1 MRYILGSHAILK
13 HKLSPQCLYP
23 CTSYTHCAEAITSDS
38 SFSHEQVREYP
49 SQKSLR
55 HSFQLHSI
63 GQLNWA
69 TKSRSNSS
77 SLGFTISQESSLLL
91 VPTLARELS
100 VPALAELGKNTNI
113 FPFTPSLQL
122 RYNNTIG
129 QSPEHELHT
138 RNPLTPAT
146 SQNVA

>member
-38 SFSHEQVREYP
+38 SSLHEQVREYP

-55 HSFQLHSI
+55 HSLQLNST
-63 GQLNWA
+63 QLNWA
-69 TKSRSNSS
+69 TKSRSNSPS
-77 SLGFTISQESSLLL
+77 FGFTISQESSFLL

-100 VPALAELGKNTNI
+100 APTLAELGENTNV
-113 FPFTPSLQL
+113 FPFTLSLQL

-138 RNPLTPAT
+138 GNPITPAT
-146 SQNVA
+146 S